1 MIEMAQEHGAM
12 LDRFETVVERW
23 GLTEEELTFLLGMD
37 RPGLPICD
45 VRSLI
50 VDETSV
56 RLLVELNGLLTRRM
70 SADAIRH
77 WLRAETAD
85 GPDPLTFM
93 SLSLQHLRAIVV
105 AARMRDET
113 VPG

>member
-1 MIEMAQEHGAM
+1 MIEMAQEHVAM
-12 LDRFETVVERW
+12 LDRFEAVVERW

-37 RPGLPICD
+37 RMGVPIAD
-45 VRSLI
+45 VLSPI

-56 RLLVELNGLLTRRM
+56 RLLVELDGLLARRM
-70 SADAIRH
+70 SVNAIRH

-85 GPDPLTFM
+85 DPDPLTFM

-105 AARMRDET
+105 AARVRDET